1 MARIVPFRGI
11 LYDCEKI
18 RNLRDVITP
27 PYDVISA
34 RGQQAYYER
43 HPQNIIR
50 LILGKAYPQ
59 DTEYNNRYTRA
70 ARFFRGWQEQGVLVQ
85 DAVPAFYVTEIDF
98 TVEGTLRTRFGFI
111 ALVELEEFE
120 HGGILPHEKT
130 FSATKADRLKLME
143 ACKANFGP
151 VFSLFSDP
159 GEQVFD
165 ALRTSIEGMEPEFQF
180 EDLKGYRHRLWR
192 LKDPQLHR
200 EIAEELAD
208 GSLYIADGHHR
219 YETALTYRNHVAS
232 KRETFNRDDPSNFI
246 MMCLSSLDDSGLT
259 IRPVHRLVRD
269 VPQQAI
275 NGFLDKAQTCFDV
288 EWLHPDGLNRT
299 QVEAAFLSQI
309 RAEAEKGVI
318 GVALRDQRGFYLLR
332 VKEGIMDRLFGGDI
346 PAPLRRLDVT
356 MATKLVLEQ
365 ILGFDDTA
373 LDDEERILYTSRTE
387 KALEAVD
394 MGKCSIA
401 LILNATRLAQI
412 EEVSKAGLTMPR
424 KSSYFYP
431 KVMTGLV
438 INKIGEL

>member
-1 MARIVPFRGI
+1 MAKIVPFRGI
-11 LYDCEKI
+11 LYDREKI
-18 RNLRDVITP
+18 QNLRDVITP

-34 RGQQAYYER
+34 REQQAYYRR

-50 LILGKAYPQ
+50 LILGKVYPQ

-70 ARFFRGWQEQGVLVQ
+70 AKFFRVWQEQEILVQ

-98 TVEGTLRTRFGFI
+98 TLEGTLRTRSGFI
-111 ALVELEEFE
+111 ALVELEDFK
-120 HGGILPHEKT
+120 GGRILPHEKT
-130 FSATKADRLKLME
+130 FSGTKADRLRLME

-159 GEQVFD
+159 GD
-165 ALRTSIEGMEPEFQF
+165 KILRALRTATKGIEPAFQF

-192 LKDPQLHR
+192 LTDPQLHSQ
-200 EIAEELAD
+200 IAEDLAD

-219 YETALTYRNHVAS
+219 YETALTYRNHMAS
-232 KRETFNRDDPSNFI
+232 KRGTFDRDDPSNFI
-246 MMCLSSLDDSGLT
+246 MMSLSSLDDPGLT
-259 IRPVHRLVRD
+259 IRPVHRLVYN

-275 NGFLDKAQTCFDV
+275 KGFLDKAQTYFHV
-288 EWLHPDGLNRT
+288 ERLKSDGLSRT
-299 QVEAAFLSQI
+299 EVAGDFLSRI
-309 RAEAEKGVI
+309 REEAEKGVI
-318 GVALRDQRGFYLLR
+318 GVVLRDHRDLYLLR
-332 VKEGIMDRLFGGDI
+332 VKEGIMDRFFGGEI
-346 PAPLRRLDVT
+346 PPPLRKLDVT
-356 MATKLVLEQ
+356 MATKLVLEH
-365 ILGFDDTA
+365 ILGFDDTD

-387 KALEAVD
+387 KALKAVD
-394 MGKCSIA
+394 TGKCSLA

-438 INKIGEL
+438 INKIGE